1 MVPKLKK
8 SYFTSNPDRGVFIY
22 FADFFDYLRK
32 FMFRPAPVSLADRRL
47 LQELLVSIERLV
59 VATFGAST
67 FILLLLETVLGHAP
81 ASSGPFDSACTALCC
96 IAGLT
101 AVFAFVRFP
110 GQWFHA
116 YYSVFYI
123 TAFLILSHLAGT
135 GDPDDQF
142 LLYIAFS
149 LAQALRAGRL
159 PGLPVLAFLCTHW
172 SLCVAF
178 GAQAPV
184 AGADPMFRG
193 AFTFAWAVLFALFL
207 ESMLFF
213 AVNRYLELLARRRQ
227 EDADLEL
234 ASLVHESLFPGFV
247 ENDYLRLHVYRSPEN
262 HTGGD
267 FYDLL
272 KMREGSLG
280 FFFADVAGHGISSAM
295 MSVAMKVILAN
306 LPYRLRLRPADLLD
320 HLDEVVSRE
329 YESHHAS
336 GVYMCFDLPNR
347 SIRLSNAGHPP
358 VLYSEAGGPFR
369 ELKSE
374 GSVIG
379 YRIQTPIATEC
390 SVPMR
395 SGDRFLLYTDG
406 LTEYTP
412 RNGAPINLS
421 LSIEEILA
429 ETPNSE
435 TDQLLDRL
443 LHQVRSRP
451 DFERFRDDVMLA
463 LIEIK

>member
-8 SYFTSNPDRGVFIY
+8 SYFSSSPDHGVFIH
-22 FADFFDYLRK
+22 FADYIDYLKK
-32 FMFRPAPVSLADRRL
+32 FMFRPAPASLTDRRV
-47 LQELLVSIERLV
+47 LQELLVSIERLI

-67 FILLLLETVLGHAP
+67 FILLLLETVLGHTGDP
-81 ASSGPFDSACTALCC
+81 ATTFEMVCTSLCG

-101 AVFAFVRFP
+101 VFFASFRFP
-110 GQWFHA
+110 GRWFHI

-123 TAFLILSHLAGT
+123 LSFLILSHMAGT
-135 GDPDDQF
+135 DDPNEQF

-149 LAQALRAGRL
+149 LSQALRAGRL
-159 PGLPVLAFLCTHW
+159 PGLPVIGFLCIHR
-172 SLCVAF
+172 VATIPSDIQLMTLV
-178 GAQAPV
+178 GDPV
-184 AGADPMFRG
+184 FRG
-193 AFTFAWAVLFALFL
+193 VFTFAWAVFFALFL
-207 ESMLFF
+207 ETVLFF

-234 ASLVHESLFPGFV
+234 ASRVHESLFPNFV
-247 ENDYLRLHVYRSPEN
+247 ENEYLRLHVYRSPEN

-272 KMREGSLG
+272 HMREGSLG

-295 MSVAMKVILAN
+295 MSAAMKVILAT
-306 LPYRLRLRPADLLD
+306 LPYHLRMRPADLLD

-336 GVYMCFDLPNR
+336 GVYMCFDLPNKT
-347 SIRLSNAGHPP
+347 IRLANAGHPL
-358 VLYSEAGGPFR
+358 VLYSPAGESFR
-369 ELKSE
+369 EFKSV

-379 YRIQTPIATEC
+379 YRIQSPIANELAL
-390 SVPMR
+390 PLR

-406 LTEYTP
+406 LTEYSP
-412 RNGAPINLS
+412 KNGAEID
-421 LSIEEILA
+421 LSISMEEIMDDISSA
-429 ETPNSE
+429 PTPE
-435 TDQLLDRL
+435 LLDNILNNIRN
-443 LHQVRSRP
+443 RP

>member
-8 SYFTSNPDRGVFIY
+8 SYFSSNPESGAFIH
-22 FADFFDYLRK
+22 FADFFDYLKK
-32 FMFRPAPVSLADRRL
+32 FMFRPAPASLADRRL
-47 LQELLVSIERLV
+47 LQELLVSIERLIV
-59 VATFGAST
+59 VTFGAST
-67 FILLLLETVLGHAP
+67 FILLLLEMVMGHSPQGDGLIHA
-81 ASSGPFDSACTALCC
+81 ACTALCA
-96 IAGLT
+96 IAALT
-101 AVFAFVRFP
+101 LFFALVRFP
-110 GQWFHA
+110 GRKPHA
-116 YYSVFYI
+116 YYSIFYI
-123 TAFLILSHLAGT
+123 SSFLILSHLAGT

-159 PGLPVLAFLCTHW
+159 PGLPVLAFLCAHW
-172 SLCVAF
+172 VVTVQL
-178 GAQAPV
+178 GIQPPAP
-184 AGADPMFRG
+184 GDDPMFRG

-207 ESMLFF
+207 ESVLFF

-234 ASLVHESLFPGFV
+234 ASRVHESLFPNFT
-247 ENDYLRLHVYRSPEN
+247 ENDFMRLHVYRSPEN

-267 FYDLL
+267 FFDLL
-272 KMREGSLG
+272 PMREGSLG

-295 MSVAMKVILAN
+295 MSAAMKVILAT
-306 LPYRLRLRPADLLD
+306 LPYRLRTQPAKLLD
-320 HLDEVVSRE
+320 HLDEIVSRE

-347 SIRLSNAGHPP
+347 QIRLANAGHPL
-358 VLYSEAGGPFR
+358 VLHSAEGGAFR
-369 ELKSE
+369 EIESR

-379 YRIQTPIATEC
+379 YRIQTPIADE
-390 SVPMR
+390 SSLPMR

-412 RNGAPINLS
+412 RNGAPVD
-421 LSIEEILA
+421 LSISIEGILKGMEEAPSHELLESIL
-429 ETPNSE
+429 ESI
-435 TDQLLDRL
+435 RL
-443 LHQVRSRP
+443 RP